1 MAHVNLGRREF
12 LKTGAVAGASLVI
25 GFHFPAFTTSHRP
38 SPSPAVVFKPNAW
51 LEISPDGSVTI
62 WTGRSEM
69 GQGVRTTMP
78 MIVAEELEADWR
90 RVRVMQG
97 DADPAYGDQV
107 TVGSRSTRSG
117 WEPLRKAG
125 AAGREML
132 ISAAALIWSVPRE
145 QCRARSGAVEH
156 PASGRTLGYGAL
168 VARAATL
175 RVRESPPLKSP
186 ADFRILGT
194 RVPRVD
200 TPDKVTGRAG
210 YGLDVRVP
218 GLVYAAVARCP
229 VFGGKVMTFDPAPA
243 LAVPGVKQV
252 VQIGSGVAVV
262 AGKNLGALPGKGG
275 PWAGGGGGGPAPGG
289 HHRELK

>member
-1 MAHVNLGRREF
+1 MNHAIVNRRDF
-12 LKTGAVAGASLVI
+12 LKTGAAAGATLVI
-25 GFHFPAFTTSHRP
+25 GLYL
-38 SPSPAVVFKPNAW
+38 PAVDPRGSHAPAAREPFKPNAW
-51 LEISPDGSVTI
+51 LEISPDGSVTV

-69 GQGVRTTMP
+69 GQGVRTAMP

-156 PASGRTLGYGAL
+156 PASGRSLGYGAL

-175 RVRESPPLKSP
+175 PVPENPPLKSP

-194 RVPRVD
+194 RGPRVD
-200 TPDKVTGRAG
+200 TPDKVIGRAG

-218 GLVYAAVARCP
+218 GPVHAAVARCP
-229 VFGGKVMTFDPAPA
+229 VFGGKVKTFDPAPA
-243 LAVPGVKQV
+243 LAVPGVW
-252 VQIGSGVAVV
+252 S
-262 AGKNLGALPGKGG
+262 
-275 PWAGGGGGGPAPGG
+275 
-289 HHRELK
+289 R